1 MESNPTCP
9 CCGMAF
15 ESYPVTEEWI
25 EDANLDLPRRGGGW
39 INLAAHLTY
48 SHQTYGGDERG
59 NSGELLEARLSCP
72 NRYSGSYRNT
82 PACRVT
88 PHRHFGIDDDRSVA
102 NWGGNPC
109 IYIEWVECWCGERW
123 DKDERR
129 SGDNRLVRFAEHLYV
144 MRDNLEQH
152 YREAMATRILGAM

>member
-1 MESNPTCP
+1 MGSNPTCP
-9 CCGMAF
+9 CCGMEF

-25 EDANLDLPRRGGGW
+25 KDANLNLPSGGGGW
-39 INLAAHLTY
+39 INVAAHLTY
-48 SHQTYGGDERG
+48 SHKSYHQDGG
-59 NSGELLEARLSCP
+59 LLEARVSFP

-82 PACRVT
+82 PACQVT
-88 PHRHFGIDDDRSVA
+88 PHRHFGIEDTHLENGWKS
-102 NWGGNPC
+102 GQ
-109 IYIEWVECWCGERW
+109 IEWIECWCGTRW

-129 SGDNRLVRFAEHLYV
+129 TGASRLVRFAEHLYV